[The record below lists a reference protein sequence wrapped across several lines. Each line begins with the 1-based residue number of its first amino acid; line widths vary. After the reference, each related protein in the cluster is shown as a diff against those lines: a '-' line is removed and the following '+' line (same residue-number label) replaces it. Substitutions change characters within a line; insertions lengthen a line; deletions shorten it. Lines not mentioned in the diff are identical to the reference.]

1 MGQAKQQEVKW
12 QWLGLNVGCQRHTL
26 VLLLSGFLQQPPV
39 QITEDELLAS
49 NKISSNNG
57 KKKRDCKPAM
67 AGEKC
72 FVKPKWLYL
81 CKPRWL
87 NYSALLTSCLPSP
100 GGQLL
105 CHVPAK
111 PKTQHRLF
119 GE

>member
-12 QWLGLNVGCQRHTL
+12 QWLGLNVGCQRHIL

-49 NKISSNNG
+49 SKISSNNG

-87 NYSALLTSCLPSP
+87 NYSALLPLVSSKSQWLVALPCSS
-100 GGQLL
+100 
-105 CHVPAK
+105 
-111 PKTQHRLF
+111 KTKNTTQIVW
-119 GE
+119 

>member
-12 QWLGLNVGCQRHTL
+12 QWLGLNVGCQRHIL

-39 QITEDELLAS
+39 QITEDELLAI

-100 GGQLL
+100 SG
-105 CHVPAK
+105 
-111 PKTQHRLF
+111 
-119 GE
+119 